1 MYRPSSVTAYAVP
14 PSPRGRLERKMNHL
28 AQKNATPTQAQ
39 TETLKRAGL
48 APIAWAVV
56 RELPHS
62 LIVKHR
68 VTGEFKVIDK

>member
-1 MYRPSSVTAYAVP
+1 M
-14 PSPRGRLERKMNHL
+14 
-28 AQKNATPTQAQ
+28 AQKNATPTKAQA
-39 TETLKRAGL
+39 EALKQAGL

-68 VTGEFKVIDK
+68 VNGEFKVIDK